1 MPETPDPFAIRF
13 ETTGGPEVLRA
24 TPIAIADPGHGEVRL
39 RQEAV
44 GLNFIDTYFRT
55 GLYPAE
61 LPGGLGNEAAGVVEA
76 VGDGVTDFAA
86 GDRVG
91 YFTGPVGAYATH
103 RIVDA
108 ARLVKLPDGISAEQ
122 AAAAM
127 LKGCTAEYLIE
138 RCAKVQPGQ
147 WVLVHAAAGGVGSIA
162 VQWLKAIG
170 AKVIAHSGNAKKAK
184 LASDLGADLSLDCPM
199 TELTAKVRD
208 ATGGEGVPV
217 ILDGVGAASW
227 EASLASLA
235 RRGLLVSYGNA
246 SGPVPP
252 FTVLD
257 LMRRGSAFVTRPTLF
272 DYCATPE
279 EMRASAARLFD
290 MMLTGKVTVQAGS
303 RYPLAKAADAHRALE
318 ARQTTGS
325 TSLVV

>member
-1 MPETPDPFAIRF
+1 MS
-13 ETTGGPEVLRA
+13 EVA
-24 TPIAIADPGHGEVRL
+24 VGDPGPGEVRL
-39 RQEAV
+39 RQQAI

-55 GLYPAE
+55 GLYPVE

-76 VGDGVTDFAA
+76 VGDGVSEFRE

-91 YFTGPVGAYATH
+91 YFTGPVGAYASH
-103 RIVDA
+103 RIVEA
-108 ARLVKLPDGISAEQ
+108 ERLVKLPDGISCDQ
-122 AAAAM
+122 AAATM

-138 RCAKVQPGQ
+138 RCARVEPGQ
-147 WVLVHAAAGGVGSIA
+147 AVLVHAAAGGVGSIA

-170 AKVIAHSGNAKKAK
+170 ARVIAHSGSAGKAR
-184 LASDLGADLSLDCPM
+184 LATDLGADVALDCPM
-199 TELTAKVRD
+199 DELAAEARE

-227 EASLASLA
+227 EASLGSLA
-235 RRGLLVSYGNA
+235 KRGLLVSFGNA

-252 FTVLD
+252 FTMLD
-257 LMRRGSAFVTRPTLF
+257 LMRRGSVFVTRPTLF
-272 DYCATPE
+272 DYCSTPA

-290 MMLTGKVTVQAGS
+290 MMLAGKVAVQIGAH
-303 RYPLAKAADAHRALE
+303 YPLREAAEAHRALE

-325 TSLVV
+325 TILTA